1 MDLAGRRIRIRDL
14 APEDLDVLAEILA
27 HPSVSHWWPD
37 YDRDRVQRE
46 MFSPDADDDDEVWL
60 AIELDGRTVGLI
72 GYYEEDE
79 FEYRHAGMDLTLHP
93 DFHDQGLGSDAV
105 RTLARWLIEER
116 GHHRLIIDPDVNN
129 ARAVR
134 CYEKVGFK
142 PVGVMRQYQSLRDG
156 SKRDGLLMDMLAE
169 ELTAE

>member
-1 MDLAGRRIRIRDL
+1 MDITGDRIRIRDL
-14 APEDLDVLAEILA
+14 VPEDLDLIVETLAA
-27 HPSVSHWWPD
+27 PSVSCWWPD
-37 YDRDRVQRE
+37 YDRERVWRE
-46 MFSPDADDDDEVWL
+46 MFSPDADDDEEWL
-60 AIELDGRTVGLI
+60 AIEVDGRTVGLI
-72 GYYEEDE
+72 GWYEEDE

-93 DFHDQGLGSDAV
+93 DFHDQGFGTDAV

-116 GHHRLIIDPDVNN
+116 GHHRLIIDPDVAN

-156 SKRDGLLMDMLAE
+156 SKRDGLLMDMLAD
-169 ELTAE
+169 ELTSA